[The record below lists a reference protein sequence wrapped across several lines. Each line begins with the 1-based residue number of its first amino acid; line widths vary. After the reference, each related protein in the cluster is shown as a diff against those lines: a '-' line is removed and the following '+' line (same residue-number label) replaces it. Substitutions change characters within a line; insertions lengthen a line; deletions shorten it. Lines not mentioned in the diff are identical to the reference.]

1 MEMSWLEIAL
11 RLGSAAI
18 AGAAIGIEREIQ
30 HKAAGFRTIAIVCIG
45 AAVATLASV
54 TATADPAAASR
65 VLQGVLA
72 GIGFLGAG
80 VIVHQAQTQHVKGLT
95 TAASIWTAAAIGSVC
110 GLGLWKIVLVST
122 GLVLILLVAA
132 RYIERAFNRRE
143 SS

>member
-1 MEMSWLEIAL
+1 MEMSWLEILL

-122 GLVLILLVAA
+122 GLVLILLVVA
-132 RYIERAFNRRE
+132 RYVERAFKHHE
-143 SS
+143 SR

>member
-45 AAVATLASV
+45 AAVATLAGV

-110 GLGLWKIVLVST
+110 GLGLWKIALVST

-132 RYIERAFNRRE
+132 RYVERAFKHHE
-143 SS
+143 SR